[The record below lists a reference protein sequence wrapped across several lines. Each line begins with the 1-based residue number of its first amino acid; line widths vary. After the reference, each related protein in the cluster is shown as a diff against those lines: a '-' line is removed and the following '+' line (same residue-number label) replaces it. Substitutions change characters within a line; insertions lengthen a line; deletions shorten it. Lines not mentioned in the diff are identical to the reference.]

1 MGIHTREERLNLE
14 FEIRRLAG
22 LLKHLLAEVDA
33 MKFQRK
39 IIAGEKLGSSSGSAG
54 PRPPCNLEAISLHD
68 AITRELKHWANTF
81 DIDPTLADSPCDRIA
96 LRAFYIAE
104 HPDAEYLLTD
114 LRTWIRKS
122 EHLTGRGPSI
132 TDLASRPEQRQTAK
146 SICWRLN
153 NMGHHATPDLIRKWA
168 ERGKI
173 TRTKNKNNDWT
184 YLLTEC
190 IQQLSSNVL

>member
-22 LLKHLLAEVDA
+22 LLKHLLTEVDA

-39 IIAGEKLGSSSGSAG
+39 IIAGEKLGSSSSSAG

-104 HPDAEYLLTD
+104 HPDAEYLLAD
-114 LRTWIRKS
+114 LCTWIRKS
-122 EHLTGRGPSI
+122 EQLTGRGPSI
-132 TDLASRPEQRQTAK
+132 TDLASRAEQRQTAK
-146 SICWRLN
+146 SICWRLSKAGYPN
-153 NMGHHATPDLIRKWA
+153 VTSAHLLTWAARGHISAVPTP
-168 ERGKI
+168 RGRTYLYTEVFAWI
-173 TRTKNKNNDWT
+173 TRD
-184 YLLTEC
+184 
-190 IQQLSSNVL
+190 